1 MANVDASIRVW
12 ADEATSEMM
21 KLKIQTDKAVK
32 KVKELEKEYDELA
45 KKKVPSD
52 DFAALQK
59 KLEAVQDQIKKIEG
73 EKESLKTIGLDVGEG
88 WNSVLAKETIAHLK
102 LKGIKEEMDKLARS
116 GKDLKIGGD
125 PEEISKIG
133 EELDFA
139 KREVEALK
147 KEQQELND
155 VQKQTGTEA
164 EKSSDGFKKLSEAG
178 KKAFGAISGTVGTA
192 VSTIGK
198 LGGKLK
204 NFAGNI
210 LKAAHISD
218 IFKTLVSYTKEGFQ
232 NLEKYSG
239 SYGESMQNLKTQ
251 TEMLKNNLA
260 GAFLPIVTA
269 VIPYLSM
276 LITWLNDAAVKVG
289 EFLAVMG
296 GQSTFTTAKEETGQA
311 QGNAEVGAEGTIV
324 TFQEVEVG
332 DISPFME
339 NMKMAFEAGNWASIG
354 ELIGQKINTLFTGF
368 DWGYAAATLAGG
380 INNAFAF
387 LQSLLAAFDF
397 AQAGQALSDTI
408 NGFFGTIDWAMVALT
423 LSEGVLGMFEYART
437 IIQGIDWAQMGTD
450 IAEFLKN
457 IDWGGLLLEVGQLM
471 VSAVAAGW
479 DLLNAYVE
487 ALLNNSQGLTVLAII
502 IGTIT
507 TALIAYNIATNAATV
522 SSNLATAAI
531 AAFGAV
537 VNFVTS
543 PITLVIL
550 AIGALIAIGYLIIAN
565 WDKIKE
571 KAIEVWERIKEVVG
585 VIAEWI
591 DVHVCQPVMIILKAI
606 GNFFI
611 GILNSIIGGV
621 ESGVNWIIGAIN
633 TVINAINGLI
643 KAGGKILSYIGIQV
657 DFQIPNFD
665 KVTFGRIPAL
675 AVGGIVTRPTAALIG
690 EAGREAVLPLE
701 NNTDWM
707 DALAEK
713 LAGKLPQ
720 GYGGNLYVQLDGKQL
735 ASASFRYLQNEAG
748 RIGRNFRTT

>member
-59 KLEAVQDQIKKIEG
+59 KLEAVQEQIKKIEG
-73 EKESLKTIGLDVGEG
+73 EKDSLKKIGLDMGEG
-88 WNSVLAKETIAHLK
+88 WNNVLGKETIAHLK
-102 LKGIKEEMDKLARS
+102 LKGIKEEMDKLSKS
-116 GKDLKIGGD
+116 GKDLKIGGN

-164 EKSSDGFKKLSEAG
+164 EKSSDGFRKLSEAG

-239 SYGESMQNLKTQ
+239 SYGESMQNLRTQ

-260 GAFLPIVTA
+260 GAFLPIATA

-276 LITWLNDAAVKVG
+276 LVTWLNDAAMKVG

-296 GQSTFTTAKEETGQA
+296 GQSTFTTAKEESGQNR
-311 QGNAEVGAEGTIV
+311 GNTEVSAEGTIV
-324 TFQEVEVG
+324 TFQEVEAG
-332 DISPFME
+332 DITPFMD

-354 ELIGQKINTLFTGF
+354 ELIGQKINTMFTGF

-380 INNAFAF
+380 INNVFAF

-397 AQAGQALSDTI
+397 AQAGLALSDTI

-457 IDWGGLLLEVGQLM
+457 IDWGGLLLEVGQMM

-479 DLLNAYVE
+479 DLLTGFLETLLSGNE
-487 ALLNNSQGLTVLAII
+487 AFTTIAIAVGI
-502 IGTIT
+502 
-507 TALIAYNIATNAATV
+507 L
-522 SSNLATAAI
+522 TAAFM
-531 AAFGAV
+531 AL
-537 VNFVTS
+537 NLT
-543 PITLVIL
+543 TLDIKL
-550 AIGALIAIGYLIIAN
+550 AIGALIAIGTLIIAN

-690 EAGREAVLPLE
+690 EAGKEAVLPLE

>member
-59 KLEAVQDQIKKIEG
+59 KLEAVQEQIKKIEG
-73 EKESLKTIGLDVGEG
+73 EKDSLKKIGLDMGEG
-88 WNSVLAKETIAHLK
+88 WNNVLGKETIAHLK
-102 LKGIKEEMDKLARS
+102 LKGIKEEMDKLSKS
-116 GKDLKIGGD
+116 GKDLKIGGN

-164 EKSSDGFKKLSEAG
+164 EKSSDGFRKLSEAG

-239 SYGESMQNLKTQ
+239 SYGESMQNLRTQ

-260 GAFLPIVTA
+260 GAFLPIATA

-276 LITWLNDAAVKVG
+276 LVTWLNDAAVKVG

-296 GQSTFTTAKEETGQA
+296 GQSTFTTAKEESGQN
-311 QGNAEVGAEGTIV
+311 QGNTKVSAEGTIV
-324 TFQEVEVG
+324 TFQEVEAG
-332 DISPFME
+332 DITPFMD

-354 ELIGQKINTLFTGF
+354 ELIGQKINTMFTGF

-380 INNAFAF
+380 INNVFAF

-457 IDWGGLLLEVGQLM
+457 IDWGGLLLEVGQMM

-479 DLLNAYVE
+479 DLLTGFLETLLSGNE
-487 ALLNNSQGLTVLAII
+487 AFTTIAIAVGI
-502 IGTIT
+502 
-507 TALIAYNIATNAATV
+507 L
-522 SSNLATAAI
+522 TAAFM
-531 AAFGAV
+531 AL
-537 VNFVTS
+537 NLT
-543 PITLVIL
+543 TLDIKL
-550 AIGALIAIGYLIIAN
+550 AIGALIAIGTLIIAN

-690 EAGREAVLPLE
+690 EAGKEAVLPLE

>member
-59 KLEAVQDQIKKIEG
+59 KLEAVQEQIKKIEG
-73 EKESLKTIGLDVGEG
+73 EKDSLKKIGLDMGEG
-88 WNSVLAKETIAHLK
+88 WNNVLGKETIAHLK
-102 LKGIKEEMDKLARS
+102 LKGIKEEMDKLSKS
-116 GKDLKIGGD
+116 GKDLKIGGN

-164 EKSSDGFKKLSEAG
+164 EKSSDGFRKLSEAG

-239 SYGESMQNLKTQ
+239 SYGESMQNLRTQ

-260 GAFLPIVTA
+260 GAFLPIATA

-276 LITWLNDAAVKVG
+276 LVTWLNDAAMKVG

-296 GQSTFTTAKEETGQA
+296 GQSTFTTAKEESGQNR
-311 QGNAEVGAEGTIV
+311 GNTEVSAEGTIV
-324 TFQEVEVG
+324 TFQEVEAG
-332 DISPFME
+332 DITPFMD

-354 ELIGQKINTLFTGF
+354 ELIGQNINTMFTGF
-368 DWGYAAATLAGG
+368 DWGYAAAILAGG
-380 INNAFAF
+380 INNVFAF

-397 AQAGQALSDTI
+397 AQAGLALSDTI

-457 IDWGGLLLEVGQLM
+457 IDWGGLLLEVGQMM

-479 DLLNAYVE
+479 DLLTGFLETLLSGNE
-487 ALLNNSQGLTVLAII
+487 AFTTIAIAVGI
-502 IGTIT
+502 
-507 TALIAYNIATNAATV
+507 L
-522 SSNLATAAI
+522 TAAFM
-531 AAFGAV
+531 AL
-537 VNFVTS
+537 NLT
-543 PITLVIL
+543 TLDIKL
-550 AIGALIAIGYLIIAN
+550 AIGALIAIGTLIIAN

-643 KAGGKILSYIGIQV
+643 KAGGKILSYIGLQV

-690 EAGREAVLPLE
+690 EAGKEAVLPLE

>member
-45 KKKVPSD
+45 SKKVPSD

-59 KLEAVQDQIKKIEG
+59 KLEAVQEQIKKIEG

-102 LKGIKEEMDKLARS
+102 LKGIREDMDKLSKS

-239 SYGESMQNLKTQ
+239 SYGESMQNLRTQ

-260 GAFLPIVTA
+260 GAFLPIATA

-276 LITWLNDAAVKVG
+276 LVTWLNDAAVKVG

-296 GQSTFTTAKEETGQA
+296 GQSTFTTAKEESGQNR
-311 QGNAEVGAEGTIV
+311 GNTEASAEGTIV
-324 TFQEVEVG
+324 TFQEVEAG
-332 DISPFME
+332 DITPFMD

-354 ELIGQKINTLFTGF
+354 ELIGQKINTMFTGF

-380 INNAFAF
+380 INNVFAF

-397 AQAGQALSDTI
+397 AQAGLALSDTI

-457 IDWGGLLLEVGQLM
+457 IDWGGLLLEVGQMM

-479 DLLNAYVE
+479 DLLTGFLETLLSGNE
-487 ALLNNSQGLTVLAII
+487 AFTTIAIAVGI
-502 IGTIT
+502 
-507 TALIAYNIATNAATV
+507 L
-522 SSNLATAAI
+522 TAAFM
-531 AAFGAV
+531 AL
-537 VNFVTS
+537 NLT
-543 PITLVIL
+543 TLDIKL
-550 AIGALIAIGYLIIAN
+550 AIGALIAIGTLIIAN

-690 EAGREAVLPLE
+690 EAGKEAVLPLE

>member
-45 KKKVPSD
+45 SKKVPSD

-59 KLEAVQDQIKKIEG
+59 KLEAVQEQIKKIEG

-102 LKGIKEEMDKLARS
+102 LKGIREDMDKLSKS

-239 SYGESMQNLKTQ
+239 SYGESMQNLRTQ

-260 GAFLPIVTA
+260 GAFLPIATA

-296 GQSTFTTAKEETGQA
+296 GQSTFTTAKEESGQNR
-311 QGNAEVGAEGTIV
+311 GNTEASAEGTIV
-324 TFQEVEVG
+324 TFQEVEAG
-332 DISPFME
+332 DITPFMD

-354 ELIGQKINTLFTGF
+354 ELIGQKINTMFTGF

-380 INNAFAF
+380 INNVFAF

-397 AQAGQALSDTI
+397 AQAGLALSDTI
-408 NGFFGTIDWAMVALT
+408 KGFFGTIDWAMVALT

-457 IDWGGLLLEVGQLM
+457 IDWGGLLLEVGQMM

-479 DLLNAYVE
+479 DLLTGFLETLLSGNE
-487 ALLNNSQGLTVLAII
+487 AFTTIAIAVGI
-502 IGTIT
+502 
-507 TALIAYNIATNAATV
+507 L
-522 SSNLATAAI
+522 TAAFM
-531 AAFGAV
+531 AL
-537 VNFVTS
+537 NLT
-543 PITLVIL
+543 TLDIKL
-550 AIGALIAIGYLIIAN
+550 AIGALIAIGTLIIAN

-643 KAGGKILSYIGIQV
+643 KAGGKILSYIGLQV

-690 EAGREAVLPLE
+690 EAGKEAVLPLE

>member
-45 KKKVPSD
+45 SKKVPSD

-59 KLEAVQDQIKKIEG
+59 KLEAVQEQIKKIEG

-102 LKGIKEEMDKLARS
+102 LKGIREDMDKLSKS

-239 SYGESMQNLKTQ
+239 SYGESMQNLRTQ

-260 GAFLPIVTA
+260 GAFLPIATA

-276 LITWLNDAAVKVG
+276 LVTWLNDAAMKVG

-296 GQSTFTTAKEETGQA
+296 GQSTFTTAKEESGQNR
-311 QGNAEVGAEGTIV
+311 GNTEVSAEGTIV
-324 TFQEVEVG
+324 TFQEVEAG
-332 DISPFME
+332 DITPFMD

-380 INNAFAF
+380 INNVFAF

-397 AQAGQALSDTI
+397 AQAGLALSDTI

-457 IDWGGLLLEVGQLM
+457 IDWGGLLLEVGQMM

-479 DLLNAYVE
+479 DLLTGFLETLLSGNE
-487 ALLNNSQGLTVLAII
+487 AFTTIAIAVGI
-502 IGTIT
+502 
-507 TALIAYNIATNAATV
+507 L
-522 SSNLATAAI
+522 TAAFM
-531 AAFGAV
+531 AL
-537 VNFVTS
+537 NLT
-543 PITLVIL
+543 TLDIKL
-550 AIGALIAIGYLIIAN
+550 AIGALIAIGTLIIAN

-643 KAGGKILSYIGIQV
+643 KAGGKILSYIGLQV

-690 EAGREAVLPLE
+690 EAGKEAVLPLE

>member
-21 KLKIQTDKAVK
+21 KLKIQTDKALK

-45 KKKVPSD
+45 SKKVPSD

-59 KLEAVQDQIKKIEG
+59 KLEAVQEQIKKIEG

-102 LKGIKEEMDKLARS
+102 LKGIREDMDKLSKS

-239 SYGESMQNLKTQ
+239 SYGESMQNLRTQ

-260 GAFLPIVTA
+260 GAFLPIATA

-289 EFLAVMG
+289 EFLVVMG
-296 GQSTFTTAKEETGQA
+296 GQSTFTTAKEETGQNR
-311 QGNAEVGAEGTIV
+311 GNTEVGAEGTIV
-324 TFQEVEVG
+324 TFQEVEAG
-332 DISPFME
+332 DITPFMD

-354 ELIGQKINTLFTGF
+354 ELIGQKINTMFTGF

-380 INNAFAF
+380 INNVFAF

-457 IDWGGLLLEVGQLM
+457 IDWGGLLLEVGQMM

-479 DLLNAYVE
+479 DLLTGFLETLLSGNE
-487 ALLNNSQGLTVLAII
+487 AFTTIAIAVGI
-502 IGTIT
+502 
-507 TALIAYNIATNAATV
+507 L
-522 SSNLATAAI
+522 TAAFM
-531 AAFGAV
+531 AL
-537 VNFVTS
+537 NLT
-543 PITLVIL
+543 TLDIKL
-550 AIGALIAIGYLIIAN
+550 AIGALIAIGTLIIAN

-643 KAGGKILSYIGIQV
+643 KAGGKILSYIGLQV

-690 EAGREAVLPLE
+690 EAGKEAVLPLE

>member
-59 KLEAVQDQIKKIEG
+59 KLEAVQEQIKKIEG
-73 EKESLKTIGLDVGEG
+73 EKDSLKKIGLDMGEG
-88 WNSVLAKETIAHLK
+88 WNNVLGKETIAHLK
-102 LKGIKEEMDKLARS
+102 LKGIKEEMDKLSKS
-116 GKDLKIGGD
+116 GKDLKIGGN

-164 EKSSDGFKKLSEAG
+164 EKSSDGFRKLSEAG

-192 VSTIGK
+192 VSTIVK

-218 IFKTLVSYTKEGFQ
+218 IFKILVSYTKEGFQ

-239 SYGESMQNLKTQ
+239 SYGESMQNLRTQ

-260 GAFLPIVTA
+260 GAFLPIATA

-276 LITWLNDAAVKVG
+276 LVTWLNDAAVKVG

-296 GQSTFTTAKEETGQA
+296 GQSTFTTAKEESGQNR
-311 QGNAEVGAEGTIV
+311 GNTEVSAEGTIV
-324 TFQEVEVG
+324 TFQEVEAG
-332 DISPFME
+332 DITPFMD

-354 ELIGQKINTLFTGF
+354 ELIGQKINTMFTGF

-380 INNAFAF
+380 INNVFAF

-457 IDWGGLLLEVGQLM
+457 IDWGGLLLEVGQMM

-479 DLLNAYVE
+479 DLLTGFLETLLSGNE
-487 ALLNNSQGLTVLAII
+487 AFTTIAIAVGI
-502 IGTIT
+502 
-507 TALIAYNIATNAATV
+507 L
-522 SSNLATAAI
+522 TAAFM
-531 AAFGAV
+531 AL
-537 VNFVTS
+537 NLT
-543 PITLVIL
+543 TLDIKL
-550 AIGALIAIGYLIIAN
+550 AIGALIAIGTLIIAN

-690 EAGREAVLPLE
+690 EAGKEAVLPLE

>member
-59 KLEAVQDQIKKIEG
+59 KLEVVQEQIKKIEG

-102 LKGIKEEMDKLARS
+102 LKGIREDMDKLSKS

-239 SYGESMQNLKTQ
+239 SYGESMQNLRTQ

-260 GAFLPIVTA
+260 GAFLPIATA

-276 LITWLNDAAVKVG
+276 LVTWLNDAAMKVG

-296 GQSTFTTAKEETGQA
+296 GQSTFTTAKEESGQNR
-311 QGNAEVGAEGTIV
+311 GNTEASAEGTIV
-324 TFQEVEVG
+324 TFQEVEAG
-332 DISPFME
+332 DITPFMD

-354 ELIGQKINTLFTGF
+354 ELIGQKINTMFTGF

-380 INNAFAF
+380 INNVFAF

-397 AQAGQALSDTI
+397 AQAGLALSDTI

-457 IDWGGLLLEVGQLM
+457 IDWGGLLLEVGQMM

-479 DLLNAYVE
+479 DLLTGFLETLLSGNE
-487 ALLNNSQGLTVLAII
+487 AFTTIAIAVGI
-502 IGTIT
+502 
-507 TALIAYNIATNAATV
+507 L
-522 SSNLATAAI
+522 TAAFM
-531 AAFGAV
+531 AL
-537 VNFVTS
+537 NLT
-543 PITLVIL
+543 TLDIKL
-550 AIGALIAIGYLIIAN
+550 AIGALIAIGTLIIAN

-690 EAGREAVLPLE
+690 EAGKEAVLPLE

>member
-59 KLEAVQDQIKKIEG
+59 KLEAVQEQIKKIEG
-73 EKESLKTIGLDVGEG
+73 EKDSLKKIGLDMGEG
-88 WNSVLAKETIAHLK
+88 WNNVLGKETIAHLK
-102 LKGIKEEMDKLARS
+102 LKGIKEEMDKLSKS
-116 GKDLKIGGD
+116 GKDLKIGGN

-164 EKSSDGFKKLSEAG
+164 EKSSDGFRKLSEAG

-239 SYGESMQNLKTQ
+239 SYGESMQNLRTQ

-260 GAFLPIVTA
+260 GAFLPIATA

-296 GQSTFTTAKEETGQA
+296 GQSTFTTAKEESGQN
-311 QGNAEVGAEGTIV
+311 QGNTEVSAEGTIV
-324 TFQEVEVG
+324 TFQEVEAG
-332 DISPFME
+332 DITPFMD

-380 INNAFAF
+380 INNVFAF

-397 AQAGQALSDTI
+397 AQAGLALSDTI

-437 IIQGIDWAQMGTD
+437 IIQGIDWVQMGTD

-479 DLLNAYVE
+479 DLLTGFLETLLSGNE
-487 ALLNNSQGLTVLAII
+487 AFTTIAIAVGI
-502 IGTIT
+502 
-507 TALIAYNIATNAATV
+507 L
-522 SSNLATAAI
+522 TAAFM
-531 AAFGAV
+531 AL
-537 VNFVTS
+537 NLT
-543 PITLVIL
+543 TLDIKL
-550 AIGALIAIGYLIIAN
+550 AIGALIAIGTLIIAN

-690 EAGREAVLPLE
+690 EAGKEAVLPLE

-720 GYGGNLYVQLDGKQL
+720 GYGGNMYVQLDGKQL

>member
-45 KKKVPSD
+45 SKKVPSD

-59 KLEAVQDQIKKIEG
+59 KLEDVQEQIKKIEG

-102 LKGIKEEMDKLARS
+102 LKGIREDMDKLSKS

-204 NFAGNI
+204 NFGGNI

-239 SYGESMQNLKTQ
+239 SYGESMQNLRTQ

-260 GAFLPIVTA
+260 GAFLPIATA

-296 GQSTFTTAKEETGQA
+296 GQSTFTTAKEETGQNR
-311 QGNAEVGAEGTIV
+311 GNTEVGAEGTIV
-324 TFQEVEVG
+324 TFQEVEAG
-332 DISPFME
+332 DITPFMD

-354 ELIGQKINTLFTGF
+354 ELIGQKINTMFTGF

-380 INNAFAF
+380 INNVFAF

-397 AQAGQALSDTI
+397 AQAGLALSDTI

-457 IDWGGLLLEVGQLM
+457 IDWGGLLLEVGQMM

-479 DLLNAYVE
+479 DLLTGFLETLLSGNE
-487 ALLNNSQGLTVLAII
+487 AFTTIAIAVGI
-502 IGTIT
+502 
-507 TALIAYNIATNAATV
+507 L
-522 SSNLATAAI
+522 TAAFM
-531 AAFGAV
+531 AL
-537 VNFVTS
+537 NLT
-543 PITLVIL
+543 TLDIKL
-550 AIGALIAIGYLIIAN
+550 AIGALIAIGTLIIAN

-701 NNTDWM
+701 NNMDWM

>member
-45 KKKVPSD
+45 SKKVPSD

-59 KLEAVQDQIKKIEG
+59 KLEDVQEQIKKIEG

-102 LKGIKEEMDKLARS
+102 LKGIREDMDKLSKS

-239 SYGESMQNLKTQ
+239 SYGESMQNLRTQ

-260 GAFLPIVTA
+260 GAFLPIATA

-276 LITWLNDAAVKVG
+276 LVTWLNDAAMKVG

-296 GQSTFTTAKEETGQA
+296 GQSTFTTAKEESGQNR
-311 QGNAEVGAEGTIV
+311 GNTEVSAEGTIV
-324 TFQEVEVG
+324 TFQEVEAG
-332 DISPFME
+332 DITPFMD

-380 INNAFAF
+380 INNVFAF

-397 AQAGQALSDTI
+397 AQAGLALSDTI

-457 IDWGGLLLEVGQLM
+457 IDWGGLLLEVGQMM

-479 DLLNAYVE
+479 DLLTGFLETLLSGNE
-487 ALLNNSQGLTVLAII
+487 AFTTIAIAVGI
-502 IGTIT
+502 
-507 TALIAYNIATNAATV
+507 L
-522 SSNLATAAI
+522 TAAFM
-531 AAFGAV
+531 AL
-537 VNFVTS
+537 NLT
-543 PITLVIL
+543 TLDIKL
-550 AIGALIAIGYLIIAN
+550 AIGALIAIGTLIIAN

-643 KAGGKILSYIGIQV
+643 KAGGKILSYIGLQV

-690 EAGREAVLPLE
+690 EAGKEAVLPLE